1 MATTS
6 DARYVDCRGAP
17 TVDTAY
23 MGLTSCRRITIAK
36 TLAQRRRECAIGMI
50 PTAVSLSNATPSY
63 VMSPFTG
70 LSGCQPF
77 SQQRRLADAGVRG
90 ERGSARRRFPGSH
103 ADEARLARALKVEP
117 VPWSTGPSFLIR
129 FHNGLP
135 SRPRIGT
142 GSAYPSH
149 RYSLAFGRG

>member
-1 MATTS
+1 
-6 DARYVDCRGAP
+6 
-17 TVDTAY
+17 

-90 ERGSARRRFPGSH
+90 
-103 ADEARLARALKVEP
+103 DEGQLAVDSLVHTLTRPRSARALKVEP